1 MPKTDRRKHR
11 ITKSAKIPKR
21 VMTVNDILA
30 RDDVNGILADLD
42 KLKPNIKTLIVI
54 YLDNKDNKYHWRITD
69 GTWVSTATWMLEST
83 KLDLLNSED
92 EDEKE

>member
-42 KLKPNIKTLIVI
+42 KLKPDIKTLIAI
-54 YLDNKDNKYHWRITD
+54 YLDNKDNEYHWRITD

-92 EDEKE
+92 DE